1 MDKWIVKNKRQ
12 VLHQGKFLTVEYHHL
27 TLPNGIEIEDWSW
40 LITPDFV
47 NVVVVDE
54 AGQFVVFKQGKYA
67 YEGDSIAPVGG
78 YIEPNED
85 PLEAA
90 KREVLEEM
98 GYAAS
103 EWHFLGQWVTDANRG
118 VGTAYAYLAL
128 GAKKIQERD
137 ADDYEE
143 QTLLSLSRSEIEK
156 ALLSGEV
163 KVLSWQ
169 NNFLMALMR
178 LDRQK

>member
-1 MDKWIVKNKRQ
+1 MDHWVVKNKRQ
-12 VLHQGKFLTVEYHHL
+12 VLQQGKFLTVEYHHL
-27 TLPNGIEIEDWSW
+27 ELPNGMEIENWSW

-47 NVVVVDE
+47 NVVLVDE
-54 AGQFVVFKQGKYA
+54 NGQFLVFKQGKYA

-98 GYAAS
+98 GYAAD
-103 EWHFLGQWVTDANRG
+103 EWHSLGQWTMDANRG
-118 VGTAYAYLAL
+118 LATAHAFLAI
-128 GAKKIQERD
+128 GAKKIQERN
-137 ADDYEE
+137 ADDLEAQE
-143 QTLLSLSRSEIEK
+143 LMVLSRTEIEK
-156 ALLSGEV
+156 ALWTGGI

-169 NNFLMALMR
+169 NNFLMALM
-178 LDRQK
+178 LIDKKK